1 MRTVSNADLSLLL
14 AIAETFSETPC
25 AVLTREVLTSADALG
40 KSLRSYADEEDIHL
54 IHGYMQRR
62 VEDAQ

>member
-25 AVLTREVLTSADALG
+25 AVTDTRG
-40 KSLRSYADEEDIHL
+40 IN
-54 IHGYMQRR
+54 QRR
-62 VEDAQ
+62 LARKIIKKLRR